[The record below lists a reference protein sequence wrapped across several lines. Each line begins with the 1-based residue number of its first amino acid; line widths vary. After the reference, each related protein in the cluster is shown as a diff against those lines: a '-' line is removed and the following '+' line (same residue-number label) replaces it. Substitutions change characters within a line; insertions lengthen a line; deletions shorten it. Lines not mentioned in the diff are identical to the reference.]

1 MKKGK
6 FVDLEKDRGVYG
18 IKQKWF
24 ESLEWKMEWFMSKIK
39 CDLFGGISD
48 RVVGEK
54 LNWCHDDWKNV
65 GRENGV
71 QNEKGGW
78 EL

>member
-24 ESLEWKMEWFMSKIK
+24 ESLEWKMEWVMSKIK

-48 RVVGEK
+48 RVVGES
-54 LNWCHDDWKNV
+54 
-65 GRENGV
+65 
-71 QNEKGGW
+71 
-78 EL
+78 